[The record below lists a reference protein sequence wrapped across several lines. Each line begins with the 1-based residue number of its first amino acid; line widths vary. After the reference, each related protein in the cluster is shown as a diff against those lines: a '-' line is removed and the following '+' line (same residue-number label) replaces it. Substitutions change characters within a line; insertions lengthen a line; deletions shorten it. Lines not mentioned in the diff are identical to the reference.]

1 MIMARALLKS
11 VLMLTLL
18 LITTFLVVGCRVDS
32 ELWIDKTGAGHGK
45 LKITG
50 WHGSKAELE
59 SELKKSFK
67 DFSLRGSG
75 SEYTVKLKWNK
86 LEEIRRPVKMRT
98 EPDGTIMLDL
108 GLANLGSITVH
119 VDGTI
124 DKEKTGGKIKNSNSV
139 VFESGRAVV
148 YYKPGTSVSKTHT
161 LKYAIV
167 IFGIAVIG
175 IVVFAVIRKRK
186 LNAVSISGNSSRKA
200 RFCSKCGSSI
210 HAVDTFC
217 GECGGKIGQ

>member
-1 MIMARALLKS
+1 MQKRMVRVSFRRVLLGF
-11 VLMLTLL
+11 L
-18 LITTFLVVGCRVDS
+18 LIMILFVVGCRVDS
-32 ELWIDKTGAGHGK
+32 ELWIDKTGAGHGE

-50 WHGSKAELE
+50 WPGSKAELE

-67 DFSLRGSG
+67 DFSFSGSG

-86 LEEIRRPVKMRT
+86 LEEIGRPAKMRT

-108 GLANLGSITVH
+108 GLAELGSITVH

-124 DKEKTGGKIKNSNSV
+124 DKEKTSGEIKSSDTV
-139 VFESGRAVV
+139 IFERGRAVV
-148 YYKPGTSVSKTHT
+148 YYTPETSASKIV
-161 LKYAIV
+161 KYVLATIGIV
-167 IFGIAVIG
+167 VVG

-186 LNAVSISGNSSRKA
+186 PNAASASGSRKA
-200 RFCSKCGSSI
+200 RFCSKCGSPI
-210 HAVDTFC
+210 QGEDTFC